1 MSDFCKF
8 NDIYDRLG
16 ILSEAKASVS
26 RDFPG
31 LKPAWKKAASQA
43 RQAGASAPTR
53 EAKMTILR
61 IIVSLVEARVG
72 RELTVEEERSIMKF
86 RNIAAQQPLI
96 DFLKAQEID
105 GQPYASIIG
114 NSTERDIEEA
124 SKQSG
129 IADDIDFQIGQRS
142 EKRKEAYKD
151 RAAAREE
158 AKKLADVAD
167 NEGDAELGNSLD
179 EIGDYIVKFAKGVT
193 ETESE
198 ALPFDDLDITIQPG
212 IEDKDAVVA
221 KLIEIMS
228 DAGYTAEATPAGLN
242 AEAPVGTFGSQDKA
256 EDLVKGLIMKLF
268 PNVREDQVEVL
279 LNTDAAVEDGE
290 THQSPYGPSDEDI
303 MDMAERI
310 GVGSEEFILD
320 GEGGLVNRDEVLTMI
335 KGAEDG
341 ESMSFNDE
349 IRGKLK
355 PGVPVSVGD
364 EGSYYTVES
373 VNGDK
378 VIVKDDDGIKYEF
391 SIHDINDVYEGAE
404 DGEYADVVTESYT
417 SQYVV
422 GLPQK
427 SEDKV
432 ESIVESVSFKE
443 KFKPKTSEQLAE
455 LRRYGL

>member
-61 IIVSLVEARVG
+61 IIVSLVAARVG

-105 GQPYASIIG
+105 GQTYASIIG
-114 NSTERDIEEA
+114 NSTEQDIESA
-124 SKQSG
+124 SNQSG
-129 IADDIDFQIGQRS
+129 IADDIDFQIGQRTD
-142 EKRKEAYKD
+142 KRKEAYQD

-158 AKKLADVAD
+158 AKKLADTAED
-167 NEGDAELGNSLD
+167 SGDDELGNSLD

-193 ETESE
+193 ETEGE
-198 ALPFDDLDITIQPG
+198 ALNFDDLDITFPG
-212 IEDKDAVVA
+212 GLENKDEVVK

-228 DAGYTAEATPAGLN
+228 DAGYTAEVTPAGLN

-268 PNVREDQVEVL
+268 PNVKEDQVEVL
-279 LNTDAAVEDGE
+279 LNTDAAVEDAE
-290 THQSPYGPSDEDI
+290 SVSDNSHSKLTP
-303 MDMAERI
+303 
-310 GVGSEEFILD
+310 GSMI
-320 GEGGLVNRDEVLTMI
+320 LVNAEWYAVDE
-335 KGAEDG
+335 
-341 ESMSFNDE
+341 
-349 IRGKLK
+349 
-355 PGVPVSVGD
+355 
-364 EGSYYTVES
+364 
-373 VNGDK
+373 VNGDE
-378 VIVKDDDGIKYEF
+378 VFATDRDGGDHQF
-391 SIHDINDVYEGAE
+391 HLNDIESVDTAGVE
-404 DGEYADVVTESYT
+404 DGEYEEDVVTESYT
-417 SQYVV
+417 SQYVTD
-422 GLPQK
+422 LPKK

-432 ESIVESVSFKE
+432 EPIVESVSFKE
-443 KFKPKTSEQLAE
+443 KYKPKTIEQLQE
-455 LRRYGL
+455 LRRYGF

>member
-105 GQPYASIIG
+105 GQTYASIIG
-114 NSTERDIEEA
+114 NSTEKDIEEA

-167 NEGDAELGNSLD
+167 DEGDAELGNSLD

-193 ETESE
+193 ETEGE

-212 IEDKDAVVA
+212 LENKDAVVA

-228 DAGYTAEATPAGLN
+228 DSGYTAEVTPAGLN
-242 AEAPVGTFGSQDKA
+242 AEAPVGTFGSQDKD

-268 PNVREDQVEVL
+268 PNVKEDQVEVL

-290 THQSPYGPSDEDI
+290 TYQSPYTAYDGPVSQCCGE
-303 MDMAERI
+303 EPI
-310 GVGSEEFILD
+310 GGLD
-320 GEGGLVNRDEVLTMI
+320 GNLGTCSRC
-335 KGAEDG
+335 KGNSVFIG
-341 ESMSFNDE
+341 
-349 IRGKLK
+349 
-355 PGVPVSVGD
+355 PGTPVSIGD
-364 EGSYYTVES
+364 NNDYYIVVSVNDDRVTVEDH
-373 VNGDK
+373 NGEK
-378 VIVKDDDGIKYEF
+378 HEF
-391 SIHDINDVYEGAE
+391 YIDEINDVYEQPE
-404 DGEYADVVTESYT
+404 NGENEEDVVTESYT
-417 SQYVV
+417 SQYVA

-432 ESIVESVSFKE
+432 EPIVESVSFRE
-443 KFKPKTSEQLAE
+443 RFKPKTSQQLEE

>member
-105 GQPYASIIG
+105 GQTYASIIG
-114 NSTERDIEEA
+114 NSTEKDIEEA

-167 NEGDAELGNSLD
+167 DEGDAELGNSLD

-193 ETESE
+193 ETEGE
-198 ALPFDDLDITIQPG
+198 ALPFDDLDITLQTG
-212 IEDKDAVVA
+212 LENKDEVVS

-228 DAGYTAEATPAGLN
+228 DAGYTAEVTPAGLN

-268 PNVREDQVEVL
+268 PNVKEDQVEVL
-279 LNTDAAVEDGE
+279 LNTDAAVEDAE
-290 THQSPYGPSDEDI
+290 SFSD
-303 MDMAERI
+303 
-310 GVGSEEFILD
+310 
-320 GEGGLVNRDEVLTMI
+320 
-335 KGAEDG
+335 K
-341 ESMSFNDE
+341 
-349 IRGKLK
+349 IRGQLK
-355 PGVPVSVGD
+355 PGVMILVDTLWYVVDGVT
-364 EGSYYTVES
+364 E
-373 VNGDK
+373 DK
-378 VIVKDDDGIKYEF
+378 VFASDDDGGDHEF
-391 SIHDINDVYEGAE
+391 YIDDIETVDTVGIEDGEGLKMYPKGYPESQDELSNCCTAPPIGEVQDGIGMCSKCKEHASFSSIE
-404 DGEYADVVTESYT
+404 DGEYEEEVVTESYT
-417 SQYVV
+417 SQYVT
-422 GLPQK
+422 GLPHK
-427 SEDKV
+427 SENKV
-432 ESIVESVSFKE
+432 KPIVESVSFKD
-443 KFKPKTSEQLAE
+443 KYKPKTSWQLEE